1 VNPSHPLA
9 SQGERDRF
17 EPMSLDYLV
26 LGIVKDRPISGYDLT
41 REFEHVVQYFW
52 QAEQSQ
58 VYRALYRLR
67 DAGWV
72 SIREVAGQNA
82 PNRKIYRI
90 TARGRR
96 ALEAWLSVPPPPP
109 PTRLPWLG
117 QVYFSDQR
125 GAAALGALLEQRITT
140 LKLGLREL
148 DERRQGNDWDTIFAF
163 QIEHTGRLPTSGIT
177 LEYGVAML
185 KFEIEWAQRTLGRLP
200 ALEAQVRDQA
210 RATKKPATRGPAKKR
225 NATTKPKRAK
235 ETRR

>member
-1 VNPSHPLA
+1 
-9 SQGERDRF
+9 
-17 EPMSLDYLV
+17 MSLDYLV

-41 REFEHVVQYFW
+41 REFELVVQYFW

-82 PNRKIYRI
+82 PSRKLYSI
-90 TARGRR
+90 TASGRT
-96 ALEAWLSVPPPPP
+96 ALEAWLAIPPPPP

-125 GAAALGALLEQRITT
+125 DAAALSGLLEQRIET
-140 LKLGLREL
+140 LKLGFHEL
-148 DERRQGNDWDTIFAF
+148 DERRRGNDWDTIFAY
-163 QIEHTGRLPTSGIT
+163 QIEHTGRLPTSAIT

-185 KFEIEWAQRTLGRLP
+185 KFEIEWAQRTLAKLP
-200 ALEAQVRDQA
+200 SLEAQVDGQA
-210 RATKKPATRGPAKKR
+210 RATKRRSPRAPSEKT

-235 ETRR
+235 GTK